1 MNKQDAARD
10 TLRATPLLRRGLE
23 RDVSSEPNAI
33 EGRRERQLDV
43 VKSRLCATDIG
54 RTAD

>member
-10 TLRATPLLRRGLE
+10 TLPATPLLRRALE
-23 RDVSSEPNAI
+23 RDVSSESNAI

-54 RTAD
+54 RRAD